1 MSNKFLIKKMIR
13 GFHVKIYGD
22 DFAKIIVHGEEAA
35 KTLFRY
41 RSLRINIRH
50 LYYPC
55 RRKEFY
61 IPLTTIGESSDCIE
75 SVILNYIIDTEI
87 RFSEGIL
94 LDEAL
99 WKGWKT
105 CLNA

>member
-1 MSNKFLIKKMIR
+1 MIR

-41 RSLRINIRH
+41 RSLRMNVRH

-61 IPLTTIGESSDCIE
+61 IPLTTIGESSYCIE
-75 SVILNYIIDTEI
+75 SVILNYILDTEF

-99 WKGWKT
+99 WERIKIWR
-105 CLNA
+105 NA